1 MQPLP
6 AFLPIQTELVL
17 EEVKHTAAG
26 VGLPGFPLPGAG
38 AAHMEDQA
46 SACAVPP
53 LVCVTEVWFSQ
64 DLECNGFHYGA
75 PVRAAGGHDVLKSWR
90 GCRALWLGR
99 SEGRRGRP
107 DDVGGIAGEGDSPT
121 GGIHIYFQCKQFS
134 PAVHGDSTGCLGGV
148 AGHPKQGL
156 WRPCPGPWSL
166 SACSRRASW
175 FFIISS

>member
-1 MQPLP
+1 MALLQPLP
-6 AFLPIQTELVL
+6 PFLPIQTALVL

-75 PVRAAGGHDVLKSWR
+75 PVRAAGGHDVLKGWR

-99 SEGRRGRP
+99 SEGRSGRP

-121 GGIHIYFQCKQFS
+121 GGIHIYFQCI
-134 PAVHGDSTGCLGGV
+134 AVLSCRARRLHRVFGWSGWTPETRAV
-148 AGHPKQGL
+148 AALSRTLEPVGL
-156 WRPCPGPWSL
+156 
-166 SACSRRASW
+166 
-175 FFIISS
+175 